1 MGLPVLNW
9 LRSRAAD
16 RRKAKELYGAVV
28 TQARQPMFYSGLR
41 VPDTPAGRYEMI
53 ALHLFLLLERLRA
66 EGAASLRLSRYVIEA
81 FVVDMDDAM
90 REMGVG
96 DLTVP
101 KRVKRAAAGFY
112 ERAGDYRAALADP
125 QPSPLA
131 AALARHIWTDRA
143 AEEQSCAL
151 LLSAYARG
159 VEGHLAG
166 QDATTLMQG
175 MATFP
180 PVVYMD
186 V

>member
-1 MGLPVLNW
+1 MLSW
-9 LRSRAAD
+9 LRRRSAD

-53 ALHLFLLLERLRA
+53 VLHMFLLLERLRS
-66 EGAASLRLSRYVIEA
+66 EGEASRALTRDVIEA
-81 FVVDMDDAM
+81 FVEDMDDAM

-96 DLTVP
+96 DLAVP

-112 ERAGDYRAALADP
+112 ERAGDYRTGLQAAEP
-125 QPSPLA
+125 EPLA
-131 AALARHIWTDRA
+131 EALARHIWLERGESERSSA
-143 AEEQSCAL
+143 Q

-159 VEGHLAG
+159 VAAHLSG
-166 QDATTLMQG
+166 QDAATIMQG
-175 MATFP
+175 IVTFP

-186 V
+186 I